1 MKTLTEMQEG
11 VEAASRLLKSLANQ
25 DRLMILCHLAEDE
38 FNVRE
43 LESLLQIRQPTLSQ
57 QLARLRADKLVETR
71 REGKEIFYRL
81 ASTEAGAVITL
92 LHELFCAPDD
102 APEKPARKASRA

>member
-25 DRLMILCHLAEDE
+25 DRLMILCHLAESE
-38 FNVRE
+38 CNVSE
-43 LESLLQIRQPTLSQ
+43 LEALLQIRQPTLSQ
-57 QLARLRADKLVETR
+57 QLARLRADHLVETR

-81 ASTEAGAVITL
+81 ASTEAGAVINL
-92 LHELFCAPDD
+92 LHELFCASDD
-102 APEKPARKASRA
+102 ADT